1 MSTALCI
8 CLPTKNLSICKWN
21 FYLKKKDYS
30 CKKSLLLKKKINN
43 CFIFIFGFLTLKFYL
58 VFK

>member
-30 CKKSLLLKKKINN
+30 CKKSLLLKKKLIIVLSL
-43 CFIFIFGFLTLKFYL
+43 FL
-58 VFK
+58 VFLH